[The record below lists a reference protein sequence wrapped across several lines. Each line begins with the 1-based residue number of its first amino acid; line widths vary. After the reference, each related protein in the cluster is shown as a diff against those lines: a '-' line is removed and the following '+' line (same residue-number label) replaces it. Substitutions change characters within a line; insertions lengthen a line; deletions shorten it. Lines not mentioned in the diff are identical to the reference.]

1 MTVLTNIELGGNRLD
16 AQVLARMTRLEVRE
30 TDRDPTMAIVRFG
43 LAQLPSGEMFPL
55 DNDVFAPAT
64 RIAVDL
70 APPGGRTTRILDG
83 FVTHV
88 RPHFESVEANCYLE
102 VVAMDA
108 GALMAIGDHA
118 EAYPDATD
126 SEAATRV
133 FSRYSLANGNITS
146 TNARHDKD
154 IQLLVQRESDWAFV
168 QRLAR
173 RNGFRCYLEHDAG
186 RSQVVAH
193 FAPISTSSPQAD
205 LTILRAGSN
214 LKWIDVQHPYAVPV
228 RGRAF
233 AIEPIAKRLVQA
245 SGTRITEPLGGDP
258 AATATDRGLDAAR
271 ATARERWARDPQPSS
286 ASITTEANAVTDAL
300 ELCIEARGELDP
312 ALYRGL
318 LRARRTVL
326 LKGVGTRLA
335 GSWYV
340 SSVRTTLD
348 TGVLTQTFVLQR
360 NAIAPSGGERFG
372 TTAEEADA

>member
-16 AQVLARMTRLEVRE
+16 AQVLARMTRLEIRE

-55 DNDVFAPAT
+55 DDDVFAPAA
-64 RIAVDL
+64 RIAVDI
-70 APPGGRTTRILDG
+70 APPGGRATRLLDG

-126 SEAATRV
+126 SEAVSRV
-133 FSRYSLANGNITS
+133 LSRYSLRGAVTS

-154 IQLLVQRESDWAFV
+154 VQLLVQRESDWSFI

-173 RNGFRCYLEHDAG
+173 RNGFRCYLEHDATT
-186 RSQVVAH
+186 SEVVVH
-193 FAPISTSSPQAD
+193 FAPIDARAPQAD

-214 LKWIDVQHPYAVPV
+214 LKWIDIQHPFATPV
-228 RGRAF
+228 RGRAT
-233 AIEPIAKRLVQA
+233 ALEPIAKRLIQA
-245 SGTRITEPLGGDP
+245 AGTRITDPLGEDP
-258 AATATDRGLDAAR
+258 AATATDRGLGAAG

-286 ASITTEANAVTDAL
+286 ASITTEANALTDAL
-300 ELCIEARGELDP
+300 ELCIEARGELDS

-326 LKGVGTRLA
+326 VKGVGRRLA
-335 GSWYV
+335 GAWYV

-348 TGVLTQTFVLQR
+348 TGALAQTFVLQR
-360 NAIAPSGGERFG
+360 NALAPSGGERFG
-372 TTAEEADA
+372 TTTEESDA

>member
-55 DNDVFAPAT
+55 DNDVFAPAA
-64 RIAVDL
+64 RL
-70 APPGGRTTRILDG
+70 ALDVAAPGGRATRLLDG
-83 FVTHV
+83 YVTHV

-133 FSRYSLANGNITS
+133 FSRYSLPTGNITA

-173 RNGFRCYLEHDAG
+173 RNGFRCYLEHDAS
-186 RSQVVAH
+186 RSQVVAY
-193 FAPISTSSPQAD
+193 FAPISTTSPQAD

-228 RGRAF
+228 RGRA
-233 AIEPIAKRLVQA
+233 AALEPIAKRLVQA
-245 SGTRITEPLGGDP
+245 SGERITEPLGGDP
-258 AATATDRGLDAAR
+258 AVTATDSGLGSAR
-271 ATARERWARDPQPSS
+271 VTARERWLRDPQPST
-286 ASITTEANAVTDAL
+286 ASITTEANALTDAL

-326 LKGVGTRLA
+326 VKGVGTRLA

-348 TGVLTQTFVLQR
+348 TGALTQTFVLQR